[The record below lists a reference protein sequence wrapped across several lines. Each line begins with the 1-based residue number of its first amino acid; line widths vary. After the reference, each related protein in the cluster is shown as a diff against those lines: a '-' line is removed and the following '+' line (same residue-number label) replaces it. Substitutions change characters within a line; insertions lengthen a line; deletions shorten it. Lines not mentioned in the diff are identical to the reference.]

1 MRPHPNRSQNAMKL
15 LNSPYRLSFLFP
27 GTLILMGLLTMY
39 LFGSCGHKI
48 DPRLADIDA
57 IIETRPD
64 SALMLIDDYQQTSNS
79 SSADKACYGL
89 LLTHARYKNFID
101 ETNDSIIS
109 ASAEYFLKQDDKER
123 SSRALFLKGMI
134 QMNANRFGE
143 AAVSFTQAL
152 DIARECRQYF
162 WEGQSARGLFIL
174 YGKLKN
180 GSQQIK
186 YAKTEYE
193 AFSKGNINDWLNFAT
208 LDIL

>member
-1 MRPHPNRSQNAMKL
+1 MNIKSLAYSLCGPAL
-15 LNSPYRLSFLFP
+15 LS
-27 GTLILMGLLTMY
+27 GLLIIS
-39 LFGSCGHKI
+39 LFGGCRQNL
-48 DPRLADIDA
+48 DPQLLAVDSMM
-57 IIETRPD
+57 EEHPD
-64 SALMLIDDYQQTSNS
+64 SALMILDDYRLTAP
-79 SSADKACYGL
+79 SSAADSAFYAL